1 MDFHPDMGYVEDGV
15 DFTDKDLYKSTNLPF
30 GQATILPPFSYQ
42 SKIFSDLED
51 EKLWTRNWIAVGFT
65 NEIPNAG
72 DLLPFTVGHHG
83 LHVQRQEDGSLIGRF
98 NKAQHGGCRAVPLQ
112 CQTGKKTKCSFTS
125 CGYSRDRNVIRVEE
139 IGENTPTMHQYLGLI
154 PERLLPVKVE
164 VFGSI
169 IFINLDHESTSLA
182 DEYSAVEKDVN
193 SLLNDNFTLQ
203 NNEWLECTSN
213 WKLAGRAFF
222 DGNLDNNISNNDD
235 NSIYN
240 CFISPY
246 LPADDIGLN
255 VDNLIDDVI
264 KDDIDNLQLYWLFPN
279 IVLVRHPD
287 FLLSVILQPTSMGET
302 TLRTSLFAKNKD
314 NCETSSLP
322 TEFQAYIQ
330 AVISKAQLIQS
341 EADVLTA
348 PGAPEL
354 KNNMIPI
361 ETNFAGYTF
370 HRYIMDKFE
379 TEHEYYWNAPLYSNN
394 VVR

>member
-1 MDFHPDMGYVEDGV
+1 MDFHPDMGFVEDGV
-15 DFTDKDLYKSTNLPF
+15 DFTNKDLYKSTSLPF

-65 NEIPNAG
+65 DEIPNAG

-169 IFINLDHESTSLA
+169 IFINLDHECNNLA
-182 DEYSAVEKDVN
+182 DEYSAVAKNIEL
-193 SLLNDNFTLQ
+193 LLNEDFTLQ
-203 NNEWLECTSN
+203 SNEWLECTSN
-213 WKLAGRAFF
+213 WKFAGRAFF
-222 DGNLDNNISNNDD
+222 DGNNSCNSISNNDD
-235 NSIYN
+235 KNIYN
-240 CFISPY
+240 CFISPN
-246 LPADDIGLN
+246 ISTHEVGLK
-255 VDNLIDDVI
+255 IDDVI
-264 KDDIDNLQLYWLFPN
+264 EDDMDNLQLCWLFPN
-279 IVLVRHPD
+279 LVLIQHPD
-287 FLLSVILQPTSMGET
+287 FLVSVILQPTSMGES
-302 TLRTSLFAKNKD
+302 TLRTSLYTKENKANSD
-314 NCETSSLP
+314 ASHLP
-322 TEFQAYIQ
+322 TDFQAYIQ
-330 AVISKAQLIQS
+330 SVTSKAQQMQS
-341 EADVLTA
+341 QADELTA

-354 KNNMIPI
+354 KNSMIPI
-361 ETNFAGYTF
+361 ETNLAGYSF
-370 HRYIMDKFE
+370 HRYITEKIE

-394 VVR
+394 IGR